1 MNIVMLIG
9 RITADLEIRS
19 NEAGTQKCQFTL
31 AVPRRG
37 AKEGTQQTDFLTI
50 VAWNKIAENL
60 AKYMGKGS
68 QIGVEGVIRADNYTD
83 RDGNNRVFN
92 YVLAQNIHYLS
103 EFKGDKKEASKEESN
118 EDFSGSIKM
127 DEIEIADDD
136 LPF

>member
-1 MNIVMLIG
+1 MNSVFLIG
-9 RITADLEIRS
+9 RITADLEVRT
-19 NEAGTQKCQFTL
+19 NEAGTSKCQFTL

-50 VAWNKIAENL
+50 VVWNQMAENL

-68 QIGVEGVIRADNYTD
+68 QIGLEGVIRADNYTD

-92 YVLAQNIHYLS
+92 YVLAQNIQYLS
-103 EFKGDKKEASKEESN
+103 VSKGEKKEESKEESDN
-118 EDFSGSIKM
+118 GF
-127 DEIEIADDD
+127 DEPFKLNDLEIDDSE

>member
-1 MNIVMLIG
+1 MNSVFLIG
-9 RITADLEIRS
+9 RITADLEVRT
-19 NEAGTQKCQFTL
+19 NEAGTSKCQFTL

-50 VAWNKIAENL
+50 VVWNQMAENL

-68 QIGVEGVIRADNYTD
+68 QIGLEGVIRADNYTD

-92 YVLAQNIHYLS
+92 YVLAQNIQYLS
-103 EFKGDKKEASKEESN
+103 VSKGEKKEESKEESDN
-118 EDFSGSIKM
+118 GF
-127 DEIEIADDD
+127 DEPFKLNDLELTDED